1 MMWRCFTLALLL
13 AGVAHAVST
22 VETFDFP
29 SDELRARYQG
39 LIDEIRCPKCQ
50 NTNLSGSDA
59 PIAKDLR
66 GTVYRLVVTEGRSDD
81 DVREFLVA
89 RYGDFVLYDPP
100 FRPGT
105 WLLWLAPLIALL
117 LAGWAV
123 LRLARRRSSP
133 LSEGER
139 ARAQALLNQAKMDS
153 DTK

>member
-1 MMWRCFTLALLL
+1 VRWCALILSLL
-13 AGVAHAVST
+13 VTGALHAVST

-29 SDELRARYQG
+29 SDELRVRYQG

-66 GTVYRLVVTEGRSDD
+66 GTVYRLVVEEGRSDD
-81 DVREFLVA
+81 DVRAFLVA

-105 WLLWLAPLIALL
+105 WLLWLAPVIALL
-117 LAGWAV
+117 LAGWTV
-123 LRLARRRSSP
+123 LRLARRRASP

-139 ARAQALLNQAKMDS
+139 ARARTLLGQSTLDG